1 SRLKKM
7 VQEERQPELEAFLY
21 KEGTAPLNEDEKQVF
36 AAYNERF
43 GKEKGAS
50 QKVVEAIKSL

>member
-1 SRLKKM
+1 
-7 VQEERQPELEAFLY
+7 
-21 KEGTAPLNEDEKQVF
+21 
-36 AAYNERF
+36 AYNERF